1 MRLIKNTAS
10 NAAELYKLLAGSN
23 TVYYQRLGM
32 VQINKLTLLTNPAG
46 LVATV
51 YTHDGS
57 DYNVYIDEIKEILEF
72 DLN

>member
-1 MRLIKNTAS
+1 MKLIKNTAS

-32 VQINKLTLLTNPAG
+32 VQINKLSLLTNPAADY
-46 LVATV
+46 ATV

-57 DYNVYIDEIKEILEF
+57 DYDVYIDEIKEIVEF

>member
-1 MRLIKNTAS
+1 
-10 NAAELYKLLAGSN
+10 
-23 TVYYQRLGM
+23 M

-57 DYNVYIDEIKEILEF
+57 DYDVCINEIKEIVEF